1 MVKPLLRH
9 NTSSKMVTEHKTSR
23 RIPKVSVGL
32 PVYNAENY
40 LDDTLKNLLS
50 QSYRDFELIISDNAS
65 TDATEEICRG
75 HAAKDQRVIYYRN
88 NCNMGIAWNH
98 NRVFHLSSGEFFM
111 WAAHDDVRTTDYI
124 NQCVAVLEADPC
136 KVLAFPKVEF
146 IDEEGTSLGKQD
158 VLLKTDA
165 QKPHERFRELIRM
178 DYSCEAMY
186 GLIRTAVLKR
196 TALHGAYPDSDRVL
210 LAELG
215 LHGQFIRAPNSIF
228 YRRSRTRQI
237 YPSRQERV
245 SLFNPAWAGR
255 IAFPYFREYGE
266 YLSAIKRAP
275 LIAYERMHC
284 YLLMQRWVW
293 ANRRCLTNDVHHC
306 FNRIARG
313 MLSILRTTHHT

>member
-1 MVKPLLRH
+1 M
-9 NTSSKMVTEHKTSR
+9 EHKISGEV
-23 RIPKVSVGL
+23 PKVSVGL
-32 PVYNAENY
+32 PVYNAEHY
-40 LDDTLKNLLS
+40 LDDTLRNLLG

-65 TDATEEICRG
+65 TDATEEICRD
-75 HAAKDQRVIYYRN
+75 HAAKDRRIIYHRN
-88 NCNMGIAWNH
+88 NRNMGIAWNH

-111 WAAHDDVRTTDYI
+111 WASHDDVRTTDYI
-124 NQCVAVLEADPC
+124 SQCVAALEADPR
-136 KVLAFPKVEF
+136 KVLAFSKVEF
-146 IDEEGTSLGKQD
+146 IDEEGTGLEKQGIS
-158 VLLKTDA
+158 LKTDA

-178 DYSCEAMY
+178 DYTCEAMY

-196 TALHGAYPDSDRVL
+196 TALHGPYPDSDRVL

-215 LHGQFIRAPNSIF
+215 LHGQFIRAHNITF
-228 YRRSRTRQI
+228 YRRSRTQKI

-245 SLFNPAWAGR
+245 SLFNPARAGR

-293 ANRRCLTNDVHHC
+293 VNRRGLTSDVHHC
-306 FNRIARG
+306 LGQIAKG
-313 MLSILRTTHHT
+313 MLSRGSR